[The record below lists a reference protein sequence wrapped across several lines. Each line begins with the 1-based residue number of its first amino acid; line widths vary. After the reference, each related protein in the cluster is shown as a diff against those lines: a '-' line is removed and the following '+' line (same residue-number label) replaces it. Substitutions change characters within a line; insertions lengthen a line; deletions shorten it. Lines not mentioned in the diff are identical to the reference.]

1 MDIPESLP
9 AFIVALKISQ
19 KEWKFNNLYINITSY
34 DSVQSN
40 KSRTKPFV
48 VIENLF
54 FESS

>member
-19 KEWKFNNLYINITSY
+19 KEWKFNNLYIIITSY

-48 VIENLF
+48 AIENLF